1 MESSRVAEE
10 HLRVRAYVKSHSL
23 GFEGPYRYG
32 SETAKYRPD
41 FIVLVYDG
49 PVCSLGAAD

>member
-1 MESSRVAEE
+1 MAEE